1 MRWSARAQKNY
12 NSPRTCRHVYLYCT
26 QGWMNLLNGVPL
38 HLAFMSGLCVDV
50 LHLQQPPAFL
60 LLLLASSCAT
70 FHTHTLLTLTAGWMA
85 GWLDESWP
93 DGEGVAWEEVEKH
106 RMNGFNHNNDIGYY
120 SPPYKGSAVNGRK
133 QDKSLL
139 YSLICDRHE
148 MERWSSSSSRRKSTI
163 LACTVFAQIIFDSI

>member
-1 MRWSARAQKNY
+1 M
-12 NSPRTCRHVYLYCT
+12 
-26 QGWMNLLNGVPL
+26 
-38 HLAFMSGLCVDV
+38 
-50 LHLQQPPAFL
+50 
-60 LLLLASSCAT
+60 SSCLSVLYTGMDESAKWSSIT
-70 FHTHTLLTLTAGWMA
+70 LGIHVWPLCRCPPPTTTASFSPSSSRIILCNTHTTYIDCWLD
-85 GWLDESWP
+85 GWLTGWKLP
-93 DGEGVAWEEVEKH
+93 RDGEGVAWEEVEKH

-148 MERWSSSSSRRKSTI
+148 MERWSSSSRRKSTI